1 MGDGRCKGKH
11 SVVMFLT
18 AQSRRL
24 LRLTPPIQ
32 RKAFAL
38 SHLFAMVS
46 GKHQIREIMKTPYQH
61 RNPVVRYTL
70 FVIGW
75 ISFVLGMIGLLLPVV
90 PTTPFLLLSAACFLR
105 SSPRFYVWL
114 TEHRW
119 WGKYIRYYLNGQG
132 IPRKIKFL
140 IIAMLW
146 ITILTSALLI
156 VKIHWLSVMMIS
168 VAAIMSF
175 YIAKQPEPALEIKN
189 TEPLPKNAAS
199 NDNPSADKHP

>member
-1 MGDGRCKGKH
+1 MGDGKRKVPLRASISCGIAARACVSRLPS
-11 SVVMFLT
+11 SVKPST
-18 AQSRRL
+18 SAQKIR
-24 LRLTPPIQ
+24 
-32 RKAFAL
+32 FAP
-38 SHLFAMVS
+38 SCLFAKVS

-132 IPRKIKFL
+132 RSSFL
-140 IIAMLW
+140 
-146 ITILTSALLI
+146 LLPCYG
-156 VKIHWLSVMMIS
+156 LQ
-168 VAAIMSF
+168 F
-175 YIAKQPEPALEIKN
+175 
-189 TEPLPKNAAS
+189 
-199 NDNPSADKHP
+199 

>member
-1 MGDGRCKGKH
+1 
-11 SVVMFLT
+11 
-18 AQSRRL
+18 
-24 LRLTPPIQ
+24 
-32 RKAFAL
+32 
-38 SHLFAMVS
+38 
-46 GKHQIREIMKTPYQH
+46 MKTPYQH
-61 RNPVVRYTL
+61 RNPAVRYLL

-75 ISFVLGMIGLLLPVV
+75 ISFVLGMIGLLLPVI

-119 WGKYIRYYLNGQG
+119 WGKYIRYYLDGQG
-132 IPRKIKFL
+132 IPRRIKIG

-168 VAAIMSF
+168 VAAIMTV
-175 YIAKQPEPALEIKN
+175 YIAKQAEPNLNE
-189 TEPLPKNAAS
+189 TSESPKKS
-199 NDNPSADKHP
+199 T

>member
-1 MGDGRCKGKH
+1 MGDGKRK
-11 SVVMFLT
+11 
-18 AQSRRL
+18 AP
-24 LRLTPPIQ
+24 LRASISCGIAPRGLRQPSPVQ
-32 RKAFAL
+32 RKAFDVRPKIRFAP
-38 SHLFAMVS
+38 SCLFAKVS

-61 RNPVVRYTL
+61 PNPAIRYTL

-132 IPRKIKFL
+132 IPRRIKIL

-146 ITILTSALLI
+146 ITILTSSLLI

-175 YIAKQPEPALEIKN
+175 YIMRQPEPSL
-189 TEPLPKNAAS
+189 
-199 NDNPSADKHP
+199 DDK